1 MISEPHWLALMT
13 KQMSEQVEMTNPV
26 DTSVGGMKGHILRR
40 AIHVSMMLIPYVYF
54 AHGESVAKTVDLT
67 LDQVVASVILIAL
80 IAEAIRLKL
89 GITIFGQRDYE
100 AKQISALAWGA
111 IGVGLVLLLV
121 PHKAYAWPLI
131 ASLALGDP
139 FMGELRRKDFND
151 RQVMIYATVLILAIW
166 LTCWLQFETPLWVAI
181 IAAPICMI
189 SEWPRLRYIDDNAT
203 MVLIPL
209 AFILILEP
217 FAQVMV

>member
-1 MISEPHWLALMT
+1 MN
-13 KQMSEQVEMTNPV
+13 EQVEMTNPV

-40 AIHVSMMLIPYVYF
+40 AIHLSMMLIPYLYF
-54 AHGESVAKTVDLT
+54 SHGETVATTVDLT
-67 LDQVVASVILIAL
+67 LDQVVAGVILFAL
-80 IAEAIRLKL
+80 AAEAIRLKL

-131 ASLALGDP
+131 VSLALGDP
-139 FMGELRRKDFND
+139 FMGELRRKDFAD
-151 RQVMIYATVLILAIW
+151 RQVMVYATALILAIW
-166 LTCWLQFETPLWVAI
+166 LVAWWQVGTPLWVAI
-181 IAAPICMI
+181 IAAPVCMI

-203 MVLIPL
+203 MILIPL
-209 AFILILEP
+209 ALVLILEP